1 MDYQLKSNLGLIY
14 QFCDALDRT
23 ECVKQAGLPYA
34 LRKVVAWD
42 FIKFLLYLAAS
53 SGTIRQSDAD
63 FVNDYFMKE
72 GFLFTPEM
80 VRDGIQKKNLD
91 STAFES
97 EVPASLEFI
106 VSVDNILYKGGH
118 NIGNSS
124 FPKFIVDTYTS
135 LGLDFLECNDHLS
148 GSETGDFKIYISMLR
163 DYVTSESYRPDSL
176 FDDDPLSDDDDE
188 YDEDDGGNSLFED
201 SDEDDQAAPLL
212 ENTEEEDDE
221 APFFE
226 ESDEDDDAPSF
237 LENSGG
243 NSAVE
248 NGKEKSSMNADID
261 FAALKKQLIEIGFLT
276 E

>member
-1 MDYQLKSNLGLIY
+1 MDYQLKSNLELIY

-23 ECVKQAGLPYA
+23 ECVKQASLPYA
-34 LRKVVAWD
+34 LRKVVALD

-72 GFLFTPEM
+72 GFLFTPETM
-80 VRDGIQKKNLD
+80 RDCIQKNNLY

-124 FPKFIVDTYTS
+124 FPKFIVDIYTS
-135 LGLDFLECNDHLS
+135 LGLDFLECKDHLS

-163 DYVTSESYRPDSL
+163 DYVTRESYRPESL
-176 FDDDPLSDDDDE
+176 FDDDLLSDDDDE
-188 YDEDDGGNSLFED
+188 YNADDDDNSLFED
-201 SDEDDQAAPLL
+201 TDEDDQADSFL
-212 ENTEEEDDE
+212 ENAEEDDDE

-226 ESDEDDDAPSF
+226 ESDEDDDVPSF
-237 LENSGG
+237 FENSDGG
-243 NSAVE
+243 MAAE
-248 NGKEKSSMNADID
+248 NGKEKNGID